1 MSYWHEW
8 LNSNRACEAG
18 RAHEKIATLL
28 EDTRAVTHTNID
40 RDIDTNDTND
50 TIKDQDLALAVDTK
64 DKAHLF
70 KIEAGRRFE
79 THHGYILHDAMIG
92 KPWGSLV
99 YSTLGHAYL
108 VVRPGTAD
116 LIRHIKRS
124 SQVIFPKDSAYILM
138 RLNVK
143 PGMRVL
149 ESGCG
154 SGGLTLAL
162 ATAVMPSGRVYSQE
176 IREDFIALT
185 RKNMQRVS
193 LDPYVEFIN
202 ADSTN
207 GFLVDKKVDA
217 VFLDMPAPETCVPQ
231 ARAVLKDGGFFGS
244 LVPTT
249 NQVQNIL
256 RALNATAFGLID
268 VEEIMTRRYKPVA
281 DRLRPQ
287 DRMIAHTGF
296 LIFARAIVK
305 PLGPVPHDNTPGP
318 LEPAQLEPAQST
330 DGAEDAGGVPGA
342 LNDDADASAL
352 D

>member
-1 MSYWHEW
+1 MAQLC
-8 LNSNRACEAG
+8 LNVN
-18 RAHEKIATLL
+18 T
-28 EDTRAVTHTNID
+28 
-40 RDIDTNDTND
+40 
-50 TIKDQDLALAVDTK
+50 TIQDQDLALAVDIK

-70 KIEAGRRFE
+70 KIKAGQKFE
-79 THHGYILHDAMIG
+79 THHGIIFHDAMIG
-92 KPWGSLV
+92 RPWGSLM
-99 YSTLGHAYL
+99 YSTLGHPYL
-108 VVRPGTAD
+108 IVQPSTSD
-116 LIRHIKRS
+116 LIKHIKRS

-138 RLNVK
+138 RLDVK
-143 PGMRVL
+143 PGKRIL

-162 ATAVMPSGRVYSQE
+162 ATSVMPSGRVYSQE

-185 RKNMQRVS
+185 RKNMERVG
-193 LDPYVEFIN
+193 LDEYVTFIH
-202 ADSTN
+202 ADSTQ
-207 GFLVDKKVDA
+207 GFLVEEKVDA

-249 NQVQNIL
+249 NQVQNLL
-256 RALNATAFGLID
+256 RALDQSSFGLID

-305 PLGPVPHDNTPGP
+305 SAPATPATVVEGII
-318 LEPAQLEPAQST
+318 EGNAEGHV
-330 DGAEDAGGVPGA
+330 DGDAVIA
-342 LNDDADASAL
+342 DSDDEEVVEL
-352 D
+352 

>member
-1 MSYWHEW
+1 V
-8 LNSNRACEAG
+8 N
-18 RAHEKIATLL
+18 
-28 EDTRAVTHTNID
+28 
-40 RDIDTNDTND
+40 
-50 TIKDQDLALAVDTK
+50 TIQDQDLALAVDLK

-70 KIEAGRRFE
+70 KIITGKKFE
-79 THHGYILHDAMIG
+79 THHGFIPHDAMIG
-92 KPWGSLV
+92 QPWGSLL
-99 YSTLGHAYL
+99 YSSLGHPYL
-108 VVRPGTAD
+108 IVQPGTAD

-185 RKNMQRVS
+185 RKNMERVG
-193 LDPYVEFIN
+193 LDPYVTFIH
-202 ADSTN
+202 ADSTQ
-207 GFLVDKKVDA
+207 GFQVEDRVDA
-217 VFLDMPAPETCVPQ
+217 VFLDMPAPETCIPQ
-231 ARAVLKDGGFFGS
+231 AREVLKDGGFFGS

-256 RALNATAFGLID
+256 RALDQSSFGLID

-305 PLGPVPHDNTPGP
+305 PNNAHISDGFAHPQSEVEGKETPETLVEVEG
-318 LEPAQLEPAQST
+318 L
-330 DGAEDAGGVPGA
+330 D
-342 LNDDADASAL
+342 DDADASAF

>member
-1 MSYWHEW
+1 MWP
-8 LNSNRACEAG
+8 R
-18 RAHEKIATLL
+18 EKMVEHVNT
-28 EDTRAVTHTNID
+28 E
-40 RDIDTNDTND
+40 
-50 TIKDQDLALAVDTK
+50 TIQDSDLALIIDTK
-64 DKAHLF
+64 DKAHLV
-70 KIEAGRRFE
+70 KIGAGKKFE
-79 THHGYILHDAMIG
+79 THHGFILYDAMIG
-92 KPWGSLV
+92 QPWGSMM
-99 YSTLGHAYL
+99 YSSMGHAYL
-108 VVRPGTAD
+108 IFRPGTAD
-116 LIRHIKRS
+116 LIKHIKRS

-143 PGMRVL
+143 PGKRIL

-162 ATAVMPSGRVYSQE
+162 ATSVMPTGRVYSQE
-176 IREDFIALT
+176 IREDFIKLT
-185 RKNMQRVS
+185 RKNMERIG
-193 LDPYVEFIN
+193 LDPYVTFIQ
-202 ADSTN
+202 ADSTQ
-207 GFLVDKKVDA
+207 GFLVDEKVDA

-249 NQVQNIL
+249 NQVQNLL
-256 RALNATAFGLID
+256 RALDQSAFGLID

-305 PLGPVPHDNTPGP
+305 PIPTAATEIGENSEIEQFDLH
-318 LEPAQLEPAQST
+318 
-330 DGAEDAGGVPGA
+330 
-342 LNDDADASAL
+342 DDADESAL